1 MQQQNIKNLANNLA
15 SQKQLYTDLLE
26 LSRKESEYLADGN
39 IEGLSN
45 VLAVIETII
54 QALGDVEASRQELVS
69 RFSPVDKSDK
79 ETKLADII
87 KEYSEEGEEL
97 RILQSELVS
106 LMEEIGKTENK
117 NAKLIKK
124 ALADIDYMKNLFIE
138 DTAGIYT
145 KKGKNGNSNFLL
157 DKKI

>member
-15 SQKQLYTDLLE
+15 RQKQLYADLLE
-26 LSRKESEYLADGN
+26 LSVKESEYLSNGN

-54 QALGDVEASRQELVS
+54 AALGEVESTRRELIS
-69 RFSPVDKSDK
+69 KFSLEEPGK
-79 ETKLADII
+79 EVKLSDII
-87 KEYSEEGEEL
+87 KQYPEESDELCVLQGELIE
-97 RILQSELVS
+97 

-124 ALADIDYMKNLFIE
+124 ALTDIDYMKNLFIE